1 MRNPERT
8 LFFQRIEAV
17 FDGIPLTELSE
28 DDLLACLSVAQYAA
42 DIALLEVEERGL
54 VEFLDGAPVVPLILP
69 EGVDPVET
77 VLTRPRKPR

>member
-17 FDGIPLTELSE
+17 FDGISLTELSE

-42 DIALLEVEERGL
+42 DMALLEIEERGL
-54 VEFLDGAPVVPLILP
+54 VEFLDDAPVIPLILP
-69 EGVDPVET
+69 EGVDPVVT
-77 VLTRPRKPR
+77 VLTRPRKSR

>member
-1 MRNPERT
+1 MREPDRT
-8 LFFQRIEAV
+8 MFFRRVEAV

-42 DIALLEVEERGL
+42 DIALLEVEGRGL
-54 VEFLDGAPVVPLILP
+54 IEFLEGAPIVPLILP

-77 VLTRPRKPR
+77 VLTRPRKPI

>member
-42 DIALLEVEERGL
+42 DMALLEIEERGL
-54 VEFLDGAPVVPLILP
+54 VEFLDDAPVIPLILP
-69 EGVDPVET
+69 EGVDPVVT
-77 VLTRPRKPR
+77 VLTRPRKSR